1 MALKRLFHEQNCLSP
16 HNVMIATDYIMIAH
30 ANILTISSVWN
41 PSSQNVMEQF
51 NPGLR
56 NLINLG
62 KSYEKAVSG
71 KPHLFISLL

>member
-1 MALKRLFHEQNCLSP
+1 
-16 HNVMIATDYIMIAH
+16 MIAH
-30 ANILTISSVWN
+30 ANILIISSVWN

-56 NLINLG
+56 NLVNLG

-71 KPHLFISLL
+71 EPHIFISLPLEQV